1 LKYPKIN
8 EVTYPYHDRPGYW
21 LLYEAALGTNPKF
34 YKRPDENRVGE
45 NTTERNRSGVM
56 HYGHG
61 IRVHHG
67 PDSPEWAKEWVEFT
81 KKNNL
86 PDDHWF
92 HIHNYFTT
100 YRLRVRGTKNT
111 WVTIINKG
119 RMTSLD
125 SPEVRAL
132 TSRYGDPKELRGR
145 LGAGDSRY

>member
-1 LKYPKIN
+1 
-8 EVTYPYHDRPGYW
+8 
-21 LLYEAALGTNPKF
+21 
-34 YKRPDENRVGE
+34 
-45 NTTERNRSGVM
+45 M

-111 WVTIINKG
+111 WVTVVNKG

-125 SPEVRAL
+125 SSEVRAL
-132 TSRYGDPKELRGR
+132 TSRYGDPKELLAEDWVPEIPGINAKGR
-145 LGAGDSRY
+145 YEDYAKDPWKTVTSIFKRVDAGTYEYFYPATKQALRR